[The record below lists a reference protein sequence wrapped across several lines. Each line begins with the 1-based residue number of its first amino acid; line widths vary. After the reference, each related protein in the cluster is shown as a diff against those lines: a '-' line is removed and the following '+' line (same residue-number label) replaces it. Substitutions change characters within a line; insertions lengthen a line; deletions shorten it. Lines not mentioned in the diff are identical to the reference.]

1 MESVPLGELVKS
13 LANLHH
19 AQHQA
24 LLELRE
30 EQDKRF
36 QSLLEV
42 QQEDQ

>member
-36 QSLLEV
+36 QSLLE
-42 QQEDQ
+42 EDQ